1 MADTVK
7 EWADA
12 GKLSQAKLSSDGT
25 SLSLEGGGSTL
36 DATQVIEA
44 TAEGKT
50 CRYSLASIYLQVLD
64 PNQGLMT
71 YRNACK
77 AHGVKDIVKP
87 LDKPTVVSYFLGAD
101 AAAQA
106 VPEKVPSPSSTTK
119 HHPKH
124 KERSSSKHRD
134 KHRSSH
140 KRSHRESSTTSSVEK
155 KSVEK
160 KKKKP
165 KAPMTNEQLFS
176 NLNVVVDKR
185 AATEQSSQ
193 EEIHKALSAEGFD
206 VTPELLQQ
214 HIASL
219 DLILPLEIPVGNSAS
234 ILRPATAVDRDFT
247 RVLDLYNETIKPPTS
262 SKHKSKQQQQQ
273 HKTKSASSQRSADRA
288 HLIGKKPVIVLPKG
302 MSSPITIANGY
313 EFFANAKFVPRD
325 ARKKALQKPPTTFTR
340 KVATRL
346 GGGVMEYEI
355 MDNPSTK
362 LGKDASEWQRIVAV
376 IALGASWQFADW
388 PGQYKEPVHLFGRT
402 YGFYIGMEGDKLP
415 ADVEGWAVRKGMLNR
430 DKRGLDS
437 VCYATFWNGLD
448 EWMAIHKPEML
459 PQTGR

>member
-1 MADTVK
+1 MADTLK

-87 LDKPTVVSYFLGAD
+87 LDKPTVVSYFVGAD

-119 HHPKH
+119 HHSKR

-262 SKHKSKQQQQQ
+262 SKHKSKQQQQ

-302 MSSPITIANGY
+302 MSSPITI
-313 EFFANAKFVPRD
+313 EMLAKRRSKNHPRH
-325 ARKKALQKPPTTFTR
+325 L
-340 KVATRL
+340 
-346 GGGVMEYEI
+346 
-355 MDNPSTK
+355 
-362 LGKDASEWQRIVAV
+362 LGKWPLVWAEESWSMKLWTILLPNLEKMRRNGNVLWQS
-376 IALGASWQFADW
+376 LLS
-388 PGQYKEPVHLFGRT
+388 VHRGS
-402 YGFYIGMEGDKLP
+402 LP
-415 ADVEGWAVRKGMLNR
+415 
-430 DKRGLDS
+430 
-437 VCYATFWNGLD
+437 
-448 EWMAIHKPEML
+448 
-459 PQTGR
+459 TGRVNTRSRFTCLEGRMDSILEWKVINFQRMLRDGLFAREC